1 MRAGDHHA
9 VPAADAPAPSGGAL
23 GTAGGVR
30 RAGRGG
36 RGDRLRRGDER
47 PTGALVVPGR
57 PAVRP
62 GDGRA
67 LHALSSHRLGGMAKA
82 AGPEKVS
89 FRQRLRQIGMVFSFT
104 AKRDKWFLPL
114 VIAATLLPL
123 IAGTLLA
130 TFTGGWIWLVTGV
143 MGALVAAMGV

>member
-1 MRAGDHHA
+1 
-9 VPAADAPAPSGGAL
+9 
-23 GTAGGVR
+23 
-30 RAGRGG
+30 
-36 RGDRLRRGDER
+36 
-47 PTGALVVPGR
+47 
-57 PAVRP
+57 
-62 GDGRA
+62 
-67 LHALSSHRLGGMAKA
+67 MAKA

-143 MGALVAAMGV
+143 MGALATRRGARPRFVRARGRTRGWRAAARAADRYG